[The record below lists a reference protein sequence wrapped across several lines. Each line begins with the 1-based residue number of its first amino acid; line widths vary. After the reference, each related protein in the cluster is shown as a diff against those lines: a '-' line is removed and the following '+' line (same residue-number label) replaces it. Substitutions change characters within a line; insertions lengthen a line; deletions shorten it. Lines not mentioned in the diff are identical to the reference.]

1 MTDRAR
7 NFWDKRA
14 ERYSTR
20 PVADEATYQK
30 KLDVTREYLNSDS
43 EVLEFGCGT
52 GSTAISHAPYAGHIL
67 ATDISSEM
75 IEIARSRAR
84 EDDVQNVTFAQSSV
98 DEFEAP
104 DESYDAVL
112 GLNLLHLLEDKD
124 AAIKKIYRMLRPGG
138 VFVSSTA
145 CITDMMPLFRL
156 VAPIGALLRI
166 FPPVAI
172 FSAKE
177 LTRAL
182 TDAGFVIEHEWLP
195 GKNKAIFIVARKSR

>member
-1 MTDRAR
+1 MTDRAKK
-7 NFWDKRA
+7 FWDKRA

-30 KLDVTREYLNSDS
+30 KLEITREYLNPES

-52 GSTAISHAPYAGHIL
+52 GSTAISHAPFAKHIL

-75 IEIARSRAR
+75 IEIARTRAR
-84 EDDVQNVTFAQSSV
+84 ENNVQNVTFERSSV
-98 DEFEAP
+98 DEFAAA
-104 DESYDAVL
+104 DESFDVVL

-124 AAIKKIYRMLRPGG
+124 AAIEKIYRMLRPKG

-156 VAPIGALLRI
+156 VAPLGALFRL

-172 FSAKE
+172 FSATE
-177 LTRAL
+177 L
-182 TDAGFVIEHEWLP
+182 TDALTAAGFEIEHEWLP
-195 GKNKAIFIVARKSR
+195 GKNKALFIVARKR